1 MGTGKDGVTRAPNA
15 TQLRMYLAKGMTQGQ
30 VVEAWEKDSG
40 IRVSRSTIGM
50 AMKRFDLE
58 SPRPRPR
65 YEDMIP
71 WTVRKE
77 HTMVWDARMLR
88 LESKRRRGE
97 ALTDKE
103 KRVLTQWRTRLEEA
117 NAVVAYEPDT
127 EEGFFWLHRSS
138 EDDDI
143 IRRGRVR

>member
-1 MGTGKDGVTRAPNA
+1 MTRGPNA
-15 TQLRMYLAKGMTQGQ
+15 TQLRMYLAKGLNQRQ

-50 AMKRFDLE
+50 AMKRFGFD
-58 SPRPRPR
+58 SPNPRPR
-65 YEDMIP
+65 YEDMLP

-97 ALTDKE
+97 PLTEKE

-117 NAVVAYEPDT
+117 NAVVVYEPET
-127 EEGFFWLHRSS
+127 EEGFFWMQRRAD
-138 EDDDI
+138 DDDI
-143 IRRGRVR
+143 VRRGRVR